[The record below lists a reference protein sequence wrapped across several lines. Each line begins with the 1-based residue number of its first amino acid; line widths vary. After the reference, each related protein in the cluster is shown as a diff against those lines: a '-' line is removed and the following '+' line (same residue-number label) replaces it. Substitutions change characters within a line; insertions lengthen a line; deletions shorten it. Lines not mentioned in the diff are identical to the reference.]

1 MIINSLNSLSLN
13 PARPPEKAIVLL
25 SGGLDSA
32 TCLGLVKCTFPEVK
46 IHAMFFDYGQT
57 HLEEEKAK
65 SIFLAKEYCVAFHD
79 IRLPELPGSA
89 LTDGKPVETVVG
101 GTNIAPTFVP
111 GRNLIFAS
119 HAAALA
125 EVIGAEVIVTGINAV
140 DYSGYPD
147 CRPEFVRKMQA
158 VINVS
163 LPSGTEHNRPIH
175 YCAPLLYMTK
185 VEIVKLAMNLHID
198 LSKTHSCYFPTADGE
213 ACHVCASCVI
223 RDKAIA
229 EATEINNT

>member
-1 MIINSLNSLSLN
+1 MIINSLNSLSVN
-13 PARPPEKAIVLL
+13 PDRPPKKVIVLL

-32 TCLGLVKCTFPEVK
+32 TCLGLVRCTFPNAQ
-46 IHAMFFDYGQT
+46 IHAVFFDYGQT

-65 SIFLAKEYCVAFHD
+65 SILLAREYCVAFHD

-125 EVIGAEVIVTGINAV
+125 EVIGAEVIVTGINAI

-147 CRPEFVRKMQA
+147 CRPEFVEAMQVVIKMA
-158 VINVS
+158 
-163 LPSGTEHNRPIH
+163 LPSGTEHGRPIH
-175 YCAPLLYMTK
+175 YSAPLLYMTK
-185 VEIVKLAMNLHID
+185 VEIVKRAMTLHID
-198 LSKTHSCYFPTADGE
+198 LNKTHSCYFPTAKGD
-213 ACHVCASCVI
+213 ACHLCASCVI

-229 EATEINNT
+229 EAEGMNNT